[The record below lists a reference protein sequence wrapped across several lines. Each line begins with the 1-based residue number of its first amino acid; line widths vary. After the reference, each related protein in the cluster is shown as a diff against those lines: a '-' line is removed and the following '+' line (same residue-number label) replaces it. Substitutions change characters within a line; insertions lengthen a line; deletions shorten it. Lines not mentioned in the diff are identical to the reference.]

1 MRGPLLYSGNQ
12 GIVRVAMTLG
22 PQAAWTRPSIQNRNK
37 SAEAPPALPDLF
49 HSTIF
54 DTIPE
59 GTTVRDMTLAI
70 SIDMDT
76 YLPRSIIIY
85 CNTPTYG
92 RNFGSS

>member
-1 MRGPLLYSGNQ
+1 MREPLLYSGCCSS
-12 GIVRVAMTLG
+12 GYDT
-22 PQAAWTRPSIQNRNK
+22 WPSSSLDQTFDPEPKQKCRG
-37 SAEAPPALPDLF
+37 PPALPDLF

-54 DTIPE
+54 DTISE

-92 RNFGSS
+92 KNCGSS